1 MAKSIEEQLISYFG
15 RRFMQGVMME
25 GENHKDYWLSRRGP
39 VLIETMDFHHLE
51 SIVNLF
57 SKEGMVVDPMF
68 QESFEKVMLT
78 YLRKQA
84 EINDVHKDIL

>member
-1 MAKSIEEQLISYFG
+1 MTKSLEELLIADHAK
-15 RRFMQGVMME
+15 RFMQGVMVE
-25 GENHKDYWLSRRGP
+25 GLNRRDYWLSKRGP

-57 SKEGMVVDPMF
+57 SRDDMVVDPLW
-68 QESFEKVMLT
+68 QESFEQVMLT

-84 EINDVHKDIL
+84 EINEVHKDIL

>member
-1 MAKSIEEQLISYFG
+1 MAQSLETQIISDLG
-15 RRFMQGVMME
+15 RRFMQGAMME
-25 GENHKDYWLSRRGP
+25 GEKHRDYWMSKSGP

-57 SKEGMVVDPMF
+57 SRDDMVVDPLW
-68 QESFEKVMLT
+68 QDSFEKVMLT

-84 EINDVHKDIL
+84 QINDVHKDIL

>member
-1 MAKSIEEQLISYFG
+1 MAQSLEEQIISDLG
-15 RRFMQGVMME
+15 RRFMQGAMVE
-25 GENHKDYWLSRRGP
+25 GTNHKDYWPSKRGP

-57 SKEGMVVDPMF
+57 SRDGMEVAPPW
-68 QESFEKVMLT
+68 QESFENVMLT

-84 EINDVHKDIL
+84 EINDIHKDIL

>member
-1 MAKSIEEQLISYFG
+1 MAKSIEEQLISDLG
-15 RRFMQGVMME
+15 RRFMQGVMVE
-25 GENHKDYWLSRRGP
+25 GTNHKDYWLSRRGP

-57 SKEGMVVDPMF
+57 SKEGMVVHPMF

-84 EINDVHKDIL
+84 EINDVYKDIL

>member
-1 MAKSIEEQLISYFG
+1 MTKSLEELLIADHAKRLELDVLASMNRS
-15 RRFMQGVMME
+15 
-25 GENHKDYWLSRRGP
+25 DYWMGKSGP

-51 SIVNLF
+51 NIVNLF
-57 SKEGMVVDPMF
+57 SQEGMVVSPLW

-84 EINDVHKDIL
+84 EINEVHKDIL

>member
-1 MAKSIEEQLISYFG
+1 MAKSLEEQIISDLG
-15 RRFMQGVMME
+15 RRFMQGAMVE
-25 GENHKDYWLSRRGP
+25 GEKHKDYWMSKRGP

-57 SKEGMVVDPMF
+57 SKEGMVVAPMF